1 MERENLLNFITL
13 CKSFELNPTVS
24 QISPIMVKAFKDAK
38 LFDLLPIE
46 RREYLKELF
55 SDLKDDKE
63 LYGRRIGQSAIML
76 LCMSDKRTRQ
86 IAAVQDA
93 PKENNTI
100 EFVCINCGTL
110 TNSVNAPEKQGC
122 CDKEKY
128 IKNII

>member
-1 MERENLLNFITL
+1 MEKENLLNFITL
-13 CKSFELNPTVS
+13 CKSFELNPTVN

-76 LCMSDKRTRQ
+76 LCMSEERAAQ

-100 EFVCINCGTL
+100 EFVCINCGNIVTHE
-110 TNSVNAPEKQGC
+110 NAPTNQGC
-122 CDKEKY
+122 CTHEKY
-128 IKNII
+128 IKNHN